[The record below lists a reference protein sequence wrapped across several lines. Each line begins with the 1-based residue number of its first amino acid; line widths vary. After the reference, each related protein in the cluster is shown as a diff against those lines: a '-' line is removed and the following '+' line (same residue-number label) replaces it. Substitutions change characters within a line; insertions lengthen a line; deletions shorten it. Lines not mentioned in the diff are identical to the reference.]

1 MIDMEL
7 GPIRPPSEAESLML
21 RVTRGCHWNKCYFC
35 DLYKKYKFSRR
46 RYEEIEEDLKKAA
59 DSEYAQNYTTC
70 FLQDGDAFV
79 LQTEF
84 LMQIL
89 EGIHKYL
96 PNIKH
101 VTTYARADSIAR
113 KSVSELRELKTAGI
127 EHLYCGMETGSDLIL
142 RKINKGFDTATIII
156 SGTKAKE
163 AGMVLSE
170 FTLFGI
176 GGKELAEEN
185 AVETAKVLNV
195 IKPDFV
201 RVHATGIKLSS
212 EMWNYVKNKELTL
225 QSEEEIVSE
234 QKIMLELLADDMDC
248 IYMNEHIVNLLLEVR
263 GNIRT
268 DKQNMLETINTYLQ
282 LPKQEQELFN
292 LGRRLNIMF
301 FLADLNNRAKR
312 KQTEEGLRKIKTQ
325 NPDLDSQ
332 IAKNFFLPPES
343 ERICA
348 QTDAAKGMEKF
359 YEIWT
364 VKEAF
369 VKALGHGLSRS
380 LKSFEVLEQGTINDY
395 TNNSRYNYYTK
406 QLSDNYLCSLV
417 VV

>member
-1 MIDMEL
+1 
-7 GPIRPPSEAESLML
+7 
-21 RVTRGCHWNKCYFC
+21 
-35 DLYKKYKFSRR
+35 
-46 RYEEIEEDLKKAA
+46 
-59 DSEYAQNYTTC
+59 
-70 FLQDGDAFV
+70 
-79 LQTEF
+79 
-84 LMQIL
+84 
-89 EGIHKYL
+89 
-96 PNIKH
+96 
-101 VTTYARADSIAR
+101 
-113 KSVSELRELKTAGI
+113 
-127 EHLYCGMETGSDLIL
+127 METGSDLIL
-142 RKINKGFDTATIII
+142 RKINKGFDAATIII
-156 SGTKAKE
+156 GGTKAKE

-195 IKPDFV
+195 IKPDFI

-312 KQTEEGLRKIKTQ
+312 KQTEEGLRKIKAQ
-325 NPDLDSQ
+325 NPDLD
-332 IAKNFFLPPES
+332 L
-343 ERICA
+343 
-348 QTDAAKGMEKF
+348 
-359 YEIWT
+359 
-364 VKEAF
+364 AF
-369 VKALGHGLSRS
+369 VC
-380 LKSFEVLEQGTINDY
+380 
-395 TNNSRYNYYTK
+395 NYVRQT
-406 QLSDNYLCSLV
+406 QI
-417 VV
+417 

>member
-142 RKINKGFDTATIII
+142 RKINKGFDTATIIA
-156 SGTKAKE
+156 ST
-163 AGMVLSE
+163 SP
-170 FTLFGI
+170 
-176 GGKELAEEN
+176 
-185 AVETAKVLNV
+185 TASLL
-195 IKPDFV
+195 
-201 RVHATGIKLSS
+201 LSS
-212 EMWNYVKNKELTL
+212 SLILLSFTYRTTMYILIL
-225 QSEEEIVSE
+225 YRVSCAS
-234 QKIMLELLADDMDC
+234 LLFS
-248 IYMNEHIVNLLLEVR
+248 YSF
-263 GNIRT
+263 T
-268 DKQNMLETINTYLQ
+268 
-282 LPKQEQELFN
+282 
-292 LGRRLNIMF
+292 
-301 FLADLNNRAKR
+301 FL
-312 KQTEEGLRKIKTQ
+312 
-325 NPDLDSQ
+325 
-332 IAKNFFLPPES
+332 
-343 ERICA
+343 ICA
-348 QTDAAKGMEKF
+348 S
-359 YEIWT
+359 
-364 VKEAF
+364 AF
-369 VKALGHGLSRS
+369 FFFFK
-380 LKSFEVLEQGTINDY
+380 
-395 TNNSRYNYYTK
+395 
-406 QLSDNYLCSLV
+406 
-417 VV
+417 

>member
-1 MIDMEL
+1 MKKLADKLADFIVQEGAVPEQAYAVYQYGFQIGLEMLLCFLICLIISIYINMIPESIIFMIIFILLRTYAGGLHMEKF
-7 GPIRPPSEAESLML
+7 ISSEAESLML

-35 DLYKKYKFSRR
+35 DLYKKYRFSRR
-46 RYEEIEEDLKKAA
+46 KYEEIEEDLKKAA

-79 LQTEF
+79 LRTEF
-84 LMQIL
+84 LIQIL

-113 KSVSELRELKTAGI
+113 KSVSELRELKAAGI

-142 RKINKGFDTATIII
+142 RKINKGFDAATIII
-156 SGTKAKE
+156 GGTKAKE

-195 IKPDFV
+195 IKPDFI

-301 FLADLNNRAKR
+301 FLADLNNIVVNCNSHFWSF
-312 KQTEEGLRKIKTQ
+312 LCFKI
-325 NPDLDSQ
+325 
-332 IAKNFFLPPES
+332 I
-343 ERICA
+343 
-348 QTDAAKGMEKF
+348 
-359 YEIWT
+359 
-364 VKEAF
+364 
-369 VKALGHGLSRS
+369 
-380 LKSFEVLEQGTINDY
+380 
-395 TNNSRYNYYTK
+395 YTK
-406 QLSDNYLCSLV
+406 FQIRCYHRIYLKN
-417 VV
+417 

>member
-79 LQTEF
+79 LRTEF

-142 RKINKGFDTATIII
+142 RKINKGFDAATIII

-170 FTLFGI
+170 LHCLGLE
-176 GGKELAEEN
+176 GRNWQKKMRL
-185 AVETAKVLNV
+185 
-195 IKPDFV
+195 
-201 RVHATGIKLSS
+201 KL
-212 EMWNYVKNKELTL
+212 
-225 QSEEEIVSE
+225 
-234 QKIMLELLADDMDC
+234 QK
-248 IYMNEHIVNLLLEVR
+248 
-263 GNIRT
+263 
-268 DKQNMLETINTYLQ
+268 
-282 LPKQEQELFN
+282 F
-292 LGRRLNIMF
+292 
-301 FLADLNNRAKR
+301 
-312 KQTEEGLRKIKTQ
+312 
-325 NPDLDSQ
+325 
-332 IAKNFFLPPES
+332 
-343 ERICA
+343 
-348 QTDAAKGMEKF
+348 
-359 YEIWT
+359 
-364 VKEAF
+364 
-369 VKALGHGLSRS
+369 
-380 LKSFEVLEQGTINDY
+380 
-395 TNNSRYNYYTK
+395 
-406 QLSDNYLCSLV
+406 
-417 VV
+417 

>member
-1 MIDMEL
+1 
-7 GPIRPPSEAESLML
+7 
-21 RVTRGCHWNKCYFC
+21 
-35 DLYKKYKFSRR
+35 
-46 RYEEIEEDLKKAA
+46 
-59 DSEYAQNYTTC
+59 
-70 FLQDGDAFV
+70 
-79 LQTEF
+79 EF

-142 RKINKGFDTATIII
+142 RKINKGFDAATIII

-325 NPDLDSQ
+325 NPDLD
-332 IAKNFFLPPES
+332 L
-343 ERICA
+343 
-348 QTDAAKGMEKF
+348 
-359 YEIWT
+359 
-364 VKEAF
+364 AF
-369 VKALGHGLSRS
+369 VC
-380 LKSFEVLEQGTINDY
+380 
-395 TNNSRYNYYTK
+395 NYVRQT
-406 QLSDNYLCSLV
+406 QI
-417 VV
+417 

>member
-1 MIDMEL
+1 MEL

-79 LQTEF
+79 LRTEF

-142 RKINKGFDTATIII
+142 RKINKGFDAATIII

-195 IKPDFV
+195 IKPDYAGRNPLEVLKHYGAAYITAVGTMSSAATLAVALRCARKSKVLRNDMIDFGIPLFANIHLCGSVLTETFFV
-201 RVHATGIKLSS
+201 MVVSKILYGDIPDMKMMVLFCILLGIFAIGAPGVPGGTVMASLGLITGILGFNETGTALILTVFALQDSFGTACNITGDGALTLILTGYANRHGIS
-212 EMWNYVKNKELTL
+212 EKTVKN
-225 QSEEEIVSE
+225 S
-234 QKIMLELLADDMDC
+234 DC
-248 IYMNEHIVNLLLEVR
+248 
-263 GNIRT
+263 
-268 DKQNMLETINTYLQ
+268 
-282 LPKQEQELFN
+282 
-292 LGRRLNIMF
+292 
-301 FLADLNNRAKR
+301 
-312 KQTEEGLRKIKTQ
+312 
-325 NPDLDSQ
+325 
-332 IAKNFFLPPES
+332 
-343 ERICA
+343 
-348 QTDAAKGMEKF
+348 
-359 YEIWT
+359 
-364 VKEAF
+364 
-369 VKALGHGLSRS
+369 
-380 LKSFEVLEQGTINDY
+380 
-395 TNNSRYNYYTK
+395 
-406 QLSDNYLCSLV
+406 
-417 VV
+417 

>member
-46 RYEEIEEDLKKAA
+46 RFEEIEEDLKKAA

-79 LQTEF
+79 LRTEF

-142 RKINKGFDTATIII
+142 RKINKGFDAATIII

-170 FTLFGI
+170 FTLFGN

-325 NPDLDSQ
+325 NPDLD
-332 IAKNFFLPPES
+332 L
-343 ERICA
+343 
-348 QTDAAKGMEKF
+348 
-359 YEIWT
+359 
-364 VKEAF
+364 AF
-369 VKALGHGLSRS
+369 VC
-380 LKSFEVLEQGTINDY
+380 
-395 TNNSRYNYYTK
+395 NYVRQT
-406 QLSDNYLCSLV
+406 QI
-417 VV
+417 

>member
-1 MIDMEL
+1 MEL

-142 RKINKGFDTATIII
+142 RKINKGFDAATIII
-156 SGTKAKE
+156 RGTKAKE
-163 AGMVLSE
+163 AGMELSE

-176 GGKELAEEN
+176 GGKELAEVN

-325 NPDLDSQ
+325 NPDLD
-332 IAKNFFLPPES
+332 L
-343 ERICA
+343 
-348 QTDAAKGMEKF
+348 
-359 YEIWT
+359 
-364 VKEAF
+364 AF
-369 VKALGHGLSRS
+369 VC
-380 LKSFEVLEQGTINDY
+380 
-395 TNNSRYNYYTK
+395 NYVRQT
-406 QLSDNYLCSLV
+406 QI
-417 VV
+417 

>member
-46 RYEEIEEDLKKAA
+46 RFEEIEEDLKKAA

-79 LQTEF
+79 LRTEF

-142 RKINKGFDTATIII
+142 RKINKGFDAATIII

-234 QKIMLELLADDMDC
+234 QKIMLGAKISYEVCNELREKQDNAPCHLIVSGSRAPHIPEPEPLHHLQDVDFIEAMKRYSGMSKEFLENRDLLNLFLPIFRADFILDETYCFTKYEKFDFP
-248 IYMNEHIVNLLLEVR
+248 ITALYGDQDQDSEIDTVEAWSEYTNTSFNKKVFHGEH
-263 GNIRT
+263 
-268 DKQNMLETINTYLQ
+268 
-282 LPKQEQELFN
+282 
-292 LGRRLNIMF
+292 F
-301 FLADLNNRAKR
+301 F
-312 KQTEEGLRKIKTQ
+312 IKT
-325 NPDLDSQ
+325 
-332 IAKNFFLPPES
+332 S
-343 ERICA
+343 E
-348 QTDAAKGMEKF
+348 K
-359 YEIWT
+359 
-364 VKEAF
+364 
-369 VKALGHGLSRS
+369 
-380 LKSFEVLEQGTINDY
+380 EVLAYIKDIV
-395 TNNSRYNYYTK
+395 SRY
-406 QLSDNYLCSLV
+406 V
-417 VV
+417 

>member
-142 RKINKGFDTATIII
+142 RR
-156 SGTKAKE
+156 
-163 AGMVLSE
+163 
-170 FTLFGI
+170 
-176 GGKELAEEN
+176 
-185 AVETAKVLNV
+185 LNV
-195 IKPDFV
+195 FFN
-201 RVHATGIKLSS
+201 S
-212 EMWNYVKNKELTL
+212 TL
-225 QSEEEIVSE
+225 QE
-234 QKIMLELLADDMDC
+234 
-248 IYMNEHIVNLLLEVR
+248 
-263 GNIRT
+263 
-268 DKQNMLETINTYLQ
+268 
-282 LPKQEQELFN
+282 
-292 LGRRLNIMF
+292 
-301 FLADLNNRAKR
+301 
-312 KQTEEGLRKIKTQ
+312 
-325 NPDLDSQ
+325 
-332 IAKNFFLPPES
+332 
-343 ERICA
+343 
-348 QTDAAKGMEKF
+348 
-359 YEIWT
+359 
-364 VKEAF
+364 
-369 VKALGHGLSRS
+369 
-380 LKSFEVLEQGTINDY
+380 
-395 TNNSRYNYYTK
+395 
-406 QLSDNYLCSLV
+406 
-417 VV
+417 

>member
-46 RYEEIEEDLKKAA
+46 KYEEIEEDLKKAA

-79 LQTEF
+79 LRTEF

-325 NPDLDSQ
+325 NPDLD
-332 IAKNFFLPPES
+332 L
-343 ERICA
+343 
-348 QTDAAKGMEKF
+348 
-359 YEIWT
+359 
-364 VKEAF
+364 AF
-369 VKALGHGLSRS
+369 VC
-380 LKSFEVLEQGTINDY
+380 
-395 TNNSRYNYYTK
+395 NYVRQT
-406 QLSDNYLCSLV
+406 QI
-417 VV
+417 

>member
-1 MIDMEL
+1 MEL

-84 LMQIL
+84 LMQFL

-163 AGMVLSE
+163 AGTVLSE

-325 NPDLDSQ
+325 NPDLD
-332 IAKNFFLPPES
+332 L
-343 ERICA
+343 
-348 QTDAAKGMEKF
+348 
-359 YEIWT
+359 
-364 VKEAF
+364 AF
-369 VKALGHGLSRS
+369 VC
-380 LKSFEVLEQGTINDY
+380 
-395 TNNSRYNYYTK
+395 NYVRQT
-406 QLSDNYLCSLV
+406 QI
-417 VV
+417 

>member
-142 RKINKGFDTATIII
+142 RKINKGFDAATIII

-234 QKIMLELLADDMDC
+234 QKIMLLYGNCVQNNEFGLA
-248 IYMNEHIVNLLLEVR
+248 
-263 GNIRT
+263 
-268 DKQNMLETINTYLQ
+268 
-282 LPKQEQELFN
+282 
-292 LGRRLNIMF
+292 
-301 FLADLNNRAKR
+301 
-312 KQTEEGLRKIKTQ
+312 
-325 NPDLDSQ
+325 
-332 IAKNFFLPPES
+332 
-343 ERICA
+343 
-348 QTDAAKGMEKF
+348 
-359 YEIWT
+359 
-364 VKEAF
+364 
-369 VKALGHGLSRS
+369 
-380 LKSFEVLEQGTINDY
+380 
-395 TNNSRYNYYTK
+395 
-406 QLSDNYLCSLV
+406 
-417 VV
+417 

>member
-1 MIDMEL
+1 MQPQL
-7 GPIRPPSEAESLML
+7 SLVV
-21 RVTRGCHWNKCYFC
+21 RK
-35 DLYKKYKFSRR
+35 
-46 RYEEIEEDLKKAA
+46 
-59 DSEYAQNYTTC
+59 QN
-70 FLQDGDAFV
+70 
-79 LQTEF
+79 
-84 LMQIL
+84 
-89 EGIHKYL
+89 
-96 PNIKH
+96 
-101 VTTYARADSIAR
+101 
-113 KSVSELRELKTAGI
+113 
-127 EHLYCGMETGSDLIL
+127 
-142 RKINKGFDTATIII
+142 
-156 SGTKAKE
+156 E

-292 LGRRLNIMF
+292 FGSQIEYYDS

-325 NPDLDSQ
+325 NPDLD
-332 IAKNFFLPPES
+332 L
-343 ERICA
+343 
-348 QTDAAKGMEKF
+348 
-359 YEIWT
+359 
-364 VKEAF
+364 AF
-369 VKALGHGLSRS
+369 VC
-380 LKSFEVLEQGTINDY
+380 
-395 TNNSRYNYYTK
+395 NYVRQT
-406 QLSDNYLCSLV
+406 QI
-417 VV
+417 